1 MVSSSNQI
9 QADIAQTRSRIDRS
23 LDTLEANPQAS
34 LQSLTAS
41 VTNFVR
47 RRPLTTLGFSLFAGA
62 LLQDLL
68 SGAQG
73 SASTTTVPSTGTSL
87 YTTPSSTPTYGTGAL
102 DTAADTAR
110 SVGQRTQQAATGVA
124 NTASNAASTV
134 ADTATNAASTAVDTA
149 SSAASTAVDTVSNV
163 ATTAADTVSD
173 VATTVADTAT
183 SAASTAANTAT
194 NVASTAVDTAANVAS
209 TAVDTA
215 SNVASS
221 VVDTAASVA
230 TTVADTATSTAS
242 RVADIA
248 SEVGTTVSDTTVSVA
263 SRVGTTLSNAGKQVV
278 NTVSNLGTTV
288 NQQVQQRPLTTL
300 GVSVGLGA
308 LLQPTLAPYVEQVTE
323 QVQDTASTI
332 GDSIGQLQST
342 VTSALTLPNPE
353 EVELI
358 QQALVPATVERARK
372 LTSRDL
378 RDYLENRLEPVIS
391 QASLRA
397 GIVTAVTDRA
407 GNFVE
412 QRLPSLLNRSLSGT
426 RALVVA
432 SILGA
437 ALDAYTKAQQGE
449 GRTTEIV
456 RRDLAQSLTQT
467 STQQLQRYFPE
478 FREQYQRIAPQSA

>member
-149 SSAASTAVDTVSNV
+149 SSAASTAADTVSN
-163 ATTAADTVSD
+163 

-183 SAASTAANTAT
+183 SAVSTVADTAT
-194 NVASTAVDTAANVAS
+194 NVAS

-215 SNVASS
+215 SNVASTAVDTAAS
-221 VVDTAASVA
+221 VASTAVDTAASVA

-263 SRVGTTLSNAGKQVV
+263 SRVGETLSNSGEQVV
-278 NTVSNLGTTV
+278 DTVSNLGTTL
-288 NQQVQQRPLTTL
+288 NRQIQQRPLAVL
-300 GVSVGLGA
+300 GVSIGLGA
-308 LLQPTLAPYVEQVTE
+308 LLQPTLEPYVSSLTQR
-323 QVQDTASTI
+323 VQTTVDSVGQTVSDT
-332 GDSIGQLQST
+332 
-342 VTSALTLPNPE
+342 TSDIAPALTLPPQDE
-353 EVELI
+353 TERI
-358 QQALVPATVERARK
+358 RQALVPATVERAKK

-378 RDYLENRLEPVIS
+378 RDYLENRLEPVVS

-397 GIVTAVTDRA
+397 GIVAAVTDRA
-407 GNFVE
+407 GDFVE

-437 ALDAYTKAQQGE
+437 VLDAYTKAQQGE